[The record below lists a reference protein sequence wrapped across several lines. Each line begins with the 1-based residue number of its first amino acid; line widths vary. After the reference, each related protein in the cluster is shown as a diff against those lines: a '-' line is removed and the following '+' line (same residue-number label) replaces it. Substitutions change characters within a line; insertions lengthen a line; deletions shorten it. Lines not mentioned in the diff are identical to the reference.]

1 VSAGTI
7 PPATATSATP
17 TTVCEGNAVTLQ
29 ANTGAGLSYQWLLN
43 GAAIAGANAAEYS
56 AVNAGNYSVRVN
68 AAGCENTSA
77 SITVTVNPLPTANAT
92 SATPTTVCEG
102 NAVTLQANTGA
113 GLSYQWL
120 LNGAAIAGANA
131 AEYSA
136 VNAGNYSV
144 RVNAAGCENTS
155 ASIMVTVN
163 PVPTAIA
170 TSAAPTTICEGSA
183 VTLQANAG
191 VGLSY
196 QWLLNGTAITGANAA
211 EYSAVNAGNY
221 SVRVNAAGCENTS
234 ASITITVNP
243 VPTAIA
249 TSAAPTTI
257 CEGSAVTLQA
267 NAGAGLSYQWL
278 LNGNAINGA
287 NAPTYN
293 ATFAGIYAVSI
304 TQNTCETTSNT
315 IQVEVLNP
323 AIVPVIELV
332 GSTIVL
338 LTEGN
343 PTWYLNGE
351 ILVGIHETSVEVTSA
366 GVYTCQLN
374 VSDCASEFSN
384 EILILPLNSEYID
397 EVDGWAYPNP
407 AVDMLHIPSL
417 TWTYAEVFSL
427 SGQRLVHVANPGGK
441 IDLRPL
447 SNGIYL
453 LRLGNEKTIYQQ
465 NFVVA
470 H

>member
-1 VSAGTI
+1 
-7 PPATATSATP
+7 
-17 TTVCEGNAVTLQ
+17 
-29 ANTGAGLSYQWLLN
+29 
-43 GAAIAGANAAEYS
+43 
-56 AVNAGNYSVRVN
+56 
-68 AAGCENTSA
+68 
-77 SITVTVNPLPTANAT
+77 
-92 SATPTTVCEG
+92 
-102 NAVTLQANTGA
+102 
-113 GLSYQWL
+113 
-120 LNGAAIAGANA
+120 
-131 AEYSA
+131 
-136 VNAGNYSV
+136 
-144 RVNAAGCENTS
+144 
-155 ASIMVTVN
+155 
-163 PVPTAIA
+163 
-170 TSAAPTTICEGSA
+170 
-183 VTLQANAG
+183 
-191 VGLSY
+191 
-196 QWLLNGTAITGANAA
+196 LLNGTAITGANAA

-234 ASITITVNP
+234 ASITVTVNP
-243 VPTAIA
+243 TPTAIV
-249 TSAAPTTI
+249 TSATPTTI

-278 LNGNAINGA
+278 LNGTAINGA

-293 ATFAGIYAVSI
+293 ATLAGIYVVSI
-304 TQNTCETTSNT
+304 TQNTCETMSNT
-315 IQVEVLNP
+315 IQVNVLNP

-338 LTEGN
+338 LTEGY

-351 ILVGIHETSVEVTSA
+351 ILDGIHEFSLEVTSA

-417 TWTYAEVFSL
+417 KWAYAEVFSL
-427 SGQRLVHVANPGGK
+427 SGQRLIYVANPDGK
-441 IDLRPL
+441 IDLRTL
-447 SNGIYL
+447 SNGIYF
-453 LRLGNEKTIYQQ
+453 LRLSNEKTTYQQ